1 MSAVLSLDGVS
12 AHYGTSHVLFDVS
25 LRVGQGEIV
34 CLLGRNGAGKTTT
47 IKSIVGL
54 VHVSSGR
61 VLFGS
66 HELQRRQTDQIARL
80 GVGYVADARII
91 FPDLTVRENLE
102 VGVKKGPSPVGFEW
116 TVERIYDL
124 FPPLQRLDKNLGAY
138 LSGGEQQMLAV
149 GRTLMGNPS
158 LLLLDEPVEGVAPII
173 VRDLGNQLRKLKEL
187 GLTILFSE
195 QNVPFATAIAD
206 RGYVIEKGRIRFEG
220 TMDELSSNEE
230 VKRKYLML

>member
-1 MSAVLSLDGVS
+1 MSDALALSGIS

-25 LRVGQGEIV
+25 LRVGRGEIV

-47 IKSIVGL
+47 IKSVMGL
-54 VHVSSGR
+54 VGVSSGR
-61 VLFGS
+61 VVFENEDIQ
-66 HELQRRQTDQIARL
+66 HKRTEAIARL

-102 VGVKKGPSPVGFEW
+102 VGIKKGPSPVGFEW
-116 TVERIYDL
+116 SVERVYEL
-124 FPPLQRLDKNLGAY
+124 FPPLARLDRNLGAY

-158 LLLLDEPVEGVAPII
+158 VLLLDEPVEGVAPII
-173 VRDLGNQLRKLKEL
+173 VKDLGKRLKTLKEM

-195 QNVPFATAIAD
+195 QNIPFATAIAD

-220 TMDELSSNEE
+220 TMAELSANED

>member
-1 MSAVLSLDGVS
+1 MIDALALSGIS

-25 LRVGQGEIV
+25 LRVGRGEIV

-47 IKSIVGL
+47 IKSVMGL
-54 VHVSSGR
+54 VGVSSGR
-61 VLFGS
+61 VVFEGKDI
-66 HELQRRQTDQIARL
+66 QQKPTDAIARL

-102 VGVKKGPSPVGFEW
+102 VGIKKGPSPVGFEW
-116 TVERIYDL
+116 SVERVYEL
-124 FPPLQRLDKNLGAY
+124 FPPLARLDRNLGAY

-158 LLLLDEPVEGVAPII
+158 VLLLDEPVEGVAPII
-173 VRDLGNQLRKLKEL
+173 VKDLGKRLQTLKEM

-195 QNVPFATAIAD
+195 QNIPFATAIAD

-220 TMDELSSNEE
+220 TMAELSANED